1 MSFDQWIAAHFPK
14 LMGHVQLL
22 PEVLEKDEQQAE
34 FTLPPWDYID
44 RLATTERMILGQK
57 YLVEFDTELNR
68 IFDSYGVSPS
78 LLLAIWGIETNFG
91 KTPGTFPI
99 GSALATLAFAGRARR
114 RSYFTDQLQYFCS
127 EIYPMQGEG
136 QPICGSWAGASGHMQ
151 FMPETYAKFGVSYCS
166 RGPANIWASI
176 PDALMSA
183 ANYLAAEGLN
193 EGDCLIKKPNIET
206 DMGYSWDGINHA
218 ADATVWANRGL
229 KIEDAKDGEKY
240 FSVSPVG
247 RHGPRILL
255 GGQALALFQYNR
267 STNYVLAVSKL
278 ATMID
283 GGHVDWS
290 WDRTARPLGRSEI
303 MDLQSVLIDL
313 GYNAGASDGII
324 GPDTVRAVMQAQTGL
339 GIEADGY
346 PDLELLARLKTL
358 KH

>member
-1 MSFDQWIAAHFPK
+1 
-14 LMGHVQLL
+14 
-22 PEVLEKDEQQAE
+22 
-34 FTLPPWDYID
+34 
-44 RLATTERMILGQK
+44 
-57 YLVEFDTELNR
+57 
-68 IFDSYGVSPS
+68 
-78 LLLAIWGIETNFG
+78 
-91 KTPGTFPI
+91 
-99 GSALATLAFAGRARR
+99 
-114 RSYFTDQLQYFCS
+114 
-127 EIYPMQGEG
+127 
-136 QPICGSWAGASGHMQ
+136 
-151 FMPETYAKFGVSYCS
+151 
-166 RGPANIWASI
+166 
-176 PDALMSA
+176 
-183 ANYLAAEGLN
+183 
-193 EGDCLIKKPNIET
+193 
-206 DMGYSWDGINHA
+206 MGYSWDGINLA
-218 ADATVWANRGL
+218 ADATVWENRGL

-240 FSVSPVG
+240 FCVSPIG

-303 MDLQSVLIDL
+303 MDLQSVLTDL

>member
-1 MSFDQWIAAHFPK
+1 MNFDQWIAAHFPK

-22 PEVLEKDEQQAE
+22 PEVLEKDKQQAE
-34 FTLPPWDYID
+34 FILPPWDYID

-57 YLVEFDTELNR
+57 YLVELHSELNR
-68 IFDSYGVSPS
+68 IFDTYGVSHS

-114 RSYFTDQLQYFCS
+114 RSYFSDQLQYFCS

-151 FMPETYAKFGVSYCS
+151 FMPETYAKFGVQYRS
-166 RGPANIWASI
+166 RGPANIWASV
-176 PDALMSA
+176 PDALISA
-183 ANYLAAEGLN
+183 ANYLAAEGLK

-206 DMGYSWDGINHA
+206 DIGYSWDGINHA
-218 ADATVWANRGL
+218 ADATVWAKRGL

-255 GGQALALFQYNR
+255 GGQALALYQYNR
-267 STNYVLAVSKL
+267 SINYVLAVSKL